1 MLPGHRLEIRDEAGQ
16 PLPERRVGRVM
27 LQGPS
32 IMSGYFRDEE
42 STQAA
47 LDDGWLDTGDLG
59 YLSGGELFVTGR
71 QKDLLIV
78 RGRNIWPQDIEY
90 LVESQP
96 EIRSGDVIAF
106 LVPASP
112 DPQVVVQVQ
121 CRLLDPERRE
131 RLVRTLVGLISS
143 EFSLSALVELVP
155 PHSLPRTSSGKPS
168 RAEARKRFLAQAQSA
183 SGLSVVCG

>member
-1 MLPGHRLEIRDEAGQ
+1 M
-16 PLPERRVGRVM
+16 
-27 LQGPS
+27 
-32 IMSGYFRDEE
+32 
-42 STQAA
+42 
-47 LDDGWLDTGDLG
+47 
-59 YLSGGELFVTGR
+59 
-71 QKDLLIV
+71 